1 MRLCL
6 ESVLVTPDAMDTQQ
20 PVVRS
25 PRVDGLDQTERPRLD
40 HLVSEAARREN
51 RWTLTRGVTNPLG
64 RPLATSRG
72 MLTTLPVTNHFSVIF
87 YHLTAHSLRKT
98 NAQPCSCTR
107 GLGSTAG
114 VDPRV

>member
-40 HLVSEAARREN
+40 HLVSVRLPAAKIGGH
-51 RWTLTRGVTNPLG
+51 LLG
-64 RPLATSRG
+64 A
-72 MLTTLPVTNHFSVIF
+72 
-87 YHLTAHSLRKT
+87 
-98 NAQPCSCTR
+98 
-107 GLGSTAG
+107 
-114 VDPRV
+114 